1 MQQTMQQATDQT
13 MDQTMDQ
20 TTEQL
25 EREEVL
31 HVHIEEAGYEPNQ
44 HTIKD
49 VSFSIRPGELIGLI
63 GPNGA
68 GKSTTIKAIIG
79 LLDHMKGTVA
89 FKDERAS
96 YAYIPEKPIMYD
108 EMTLWEH
115 LQLAAAAY
123 EMDEADF
130 EHRAHE
136 LLAHYRLDHV
146 KHKYPAQ
153 FSKGM
158 QQKMMLILS
167 FLIRS
172 ELYIIDEPFVGL
184 DPHATKDF
192 LNMLDEERSRGA
204 GVLMSTHVLDTAE
217 KICDSFILLT
227 EGTIVAQG
235 TLEHIREQ
243 CGMPDA
249 SLFDC
254 FHHLSRPEGEGAAS

>member
-1 MQQTMQQATDQT
+1 MEQATK
-13 MDQTMDQ
+13 
-20 TTEQL
+20 QL
-25 EREEVL
+25 HSEAVL
-31 HVHIEEAGYEPNQ
+31 QVHIEEAGYERNKP
-44 HTIKD
+44 TIQD
-49 VSFSIRPGELIGLI
+49 ISFTVRPGELIGLI

-79 LLDHMKGTVA
+79 LLEHMNGTIA

-115 LQLAAAAY
+115 LQLAGAAY
-123 EMDEADF
+123 EMDNTDF
-130 EHRAHE
+130 ENKANE
-136 LLAHYRLDHV
+136 LLAHYRLAHV
-146 KHKYPAQ
+146 KHQYPAQ

-192 LNMLDEERSRGA
+192 LHMLDEERARGA

-227 EGTIVAQG
+227 EGTIVAQKKNTG
-235 TLEHIREQ
+235 QR
-243 CGMPDA
+243 A
-249 SLFDC
+249 
-254 FHHLSRPEGEGAAS
+254 R